1 MSLFFF
7 FFFLHNLIYK
17 IEHFTK
23 CFRLIKMQLKINTVY
38 VVETEYE
45 TYIGTY
51 RGKTNKK
58 YFPPNILWDV
68 KVRIKNKSNTKKKPE
83 PIIVNFVSINK
94 NDIMYDLDKIK
105 HDAKKAKE
113 SFEQRALN
121 KILKSLVNEHFEW

>member
-1 MSLFFF
+1 
-7 FFFLHNLIYK
+7 
-17 IEHFTK
+17 
-23 CFRLIKMQLKINTVY
+23 MQLKINTVY
-38 VVETEYE
+38 VVESEYE

-51 RGKTNKK
+51 RGKSNKK

-68 KVRIKNKSNTKKKPE
+68 KVRIKSNTKKCE

-113 SFEQRALN
+113 SFEKRSLD
-121 KILKSLVNEHFEW
+121 KILKRLVNEQFEW